1 MPRTKGSLNKS
12 PRELKAKAKHLLEKA
27 KLRDKLSKFKKTS

>member
-1 MPRTKGSLNKS
+1 MKGEFNKS

-27 KLRDKLSKFKKTS
+27 NLQEKLNKLKKSKKTS